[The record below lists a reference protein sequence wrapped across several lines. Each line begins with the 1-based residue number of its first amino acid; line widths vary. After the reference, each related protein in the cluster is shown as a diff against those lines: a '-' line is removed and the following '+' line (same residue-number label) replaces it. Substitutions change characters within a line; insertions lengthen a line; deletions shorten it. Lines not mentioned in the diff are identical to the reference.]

1 MEKWGESENLLIALQ
16 RRRLEARKAVKKK
29 GNRVHV
35 AAVSIW
41 TIKNKHEDKRDQ
53 AVNLDG
59 NAVEVDI

>member
-16 RRRLEARKAVKKK
+16 RRRLEARKAVKK